1 MADVSEPAPIIIY
14 IHGGGFVAGSKEK
27 AARITFIEQALQ
39 DGVHFASIN
48 YRYKQSSFDEPSDPQ
63 RTSLPGCFLDGARAV
78 QFLRAN
84 AGQWNIDPER
94 VIVFGS
100 SAGGGISLFLGANDD
115 VADPESDDPVLR
127 ESSRVFAV
135 GHFSS
140 QPTYNTSKWPE
151 ILGLPEA
158 ELRAVI
164 RSDKQN
170 TPEYLRLGLKSED
183 EVESPLGLRYRSM
196 IDMSAN
202 IDAEDPAMFIYNGG
216 AMRNPT
222 THGQVVHHVRLSMY
236 LEDQLK
242 AHGVPSQGLFPQ
254 VDGLGRVDPYQ
265 EFYEWCRER
274 LATTPSS

>member
-1 MADVSEPAPIIIY
+1 
-14 IHGGGFVAGSKEK
+14 
-27 AARITFIEQALQ
+27 
-39 DGVHFASIN
+39 
-48 YRYKQSSFDEPSDPQ
+48 
-63 RTSLPGCFLDGARAV
+63 SLPGCFLDGARAV

-115 VADPESDDPVLR
+115 VADPESEDPVLR